1 MRLTRAEENCLWAEE
16 NVNGS
21 APELQSLSWVGVH
34 THASAVTSRILTK
47 D

>member
-1 MRLTRAEENCLWAEE
+1 MRLTRAEGNCLHAEE

-21 APELQSLSWVGVH
+21 APELQSLSWGGEH
-34 THASAVTSRILTK
+34 TDASAVTDRIFTK